1 MDQGPLGSKWEKCLM
16 KIDVLHSKST
26 VSEPTHGKLGSYRGT
41 FRTLK
46 SPIFIFLNSIQ
57 LFRFQTLPQGQK
69 SKFQKNNFVPP
80 LEQCAWTYISCL
92 SRTSI
97 VSFTSG
103 QYRHLKPSPDTIVAA
118 GDMELPIKIVIQ
130 LSNI

>member
-1 MDQGPLGSKWEKCLM
+1 MSDL
-16 KIDVLHSKST
+16 
-26 VSEPTHGKLGSYRGT
+26 
-41 FRTLK
+41 
-46 SPIFIFLNSIQ
+46 Q
-57 LFRFQTLPQGQK
+57 LFMFKSLHLGQK